1 MYFYFKVT
9 NQDPEYRVP
18 SEKYQFNSAFLSGG
32 LVHTNRDFSLYLSHI
47 KNVNILY
54 LVSQAVLIIQR

>member
-1 MYFYFKVT
+1 M

-18 SEKYQFNSAFLSGG
+18 SEKYQFNLALLSGG
-32 LVHTNRDFSLYLSHI
+32 SMHTSRYFSLYLSHI

-54 LVSQAVLIIQR
+54 IVF